1 MNTSITIGQYI
12 PLSSPI
18 HRLDA
23 RIKLGLTL
31 LYIITVFFAQ
41 NVLSYALVFLYLALA
56 VILSRIRVVMI
67 LKALRPLTIVL
78 IFTILINVF
87 YARGEVIWQW
97 WIFKIAWE
105 GIFIA
110 VKMAVRIILLVAGS
124 SLLTY
129 TTSPIMLTDAI
140 EALLSPLKIFR
151 VPVGELAMMMSIALR
166 FIPTLTEE
174 TAKIMNAQKA
184 RGADFETGG
193 LIKRARALIPILV
206 PLFVSAFRRADELAM
221 AMESRAYTGGDGR
234 TRLKP
239 LKARPSDILVL
250 IGSLL
255 YFAGCAALGILGF

>member
-23 RIKLGLTL
+23 RIKLALTL
-31 LYIITVFFAQ
+31 LFIVTVFFAKS
-41 NVLSYALVFLYLALA
+41 VLTYSMIFLFLALA
-56 VILSRIRVVMI
+56 VALSRIRVVMI
-67 LKALRPLTIVL
+67 LKSLKPLTLVL

-87 YARGEVIWQW
+87 YARGEIVWQW

-110 VKMAVRIILLVAGS
+110 LKMALRIILLVSGS

-140 EALLSPLKIFR
+140 EALLSPLKLFR

-184 RGADFETGG
+184 RGADFETGN
-193 LIKRARALIPILV
+193 LIKRAKALIPILV

-221 AMESRAYTGGDGR
+221 AMESRAYTGGDDR

-239 LKARPSDILVL
+239 LKARPSDVAVL
-250 IGSLL
+250 IGSIL
-255 YFAGCAALGILGF
+255 YFAACAVLGVLGY